1 MEPILVQVPAA
12 FKDVVP
18 RLQLLLDLAE
28 SARCAAAAGDPF
40 AYADLERALALGA
53 NAVQCDLHAVL
64 LDAMVV
70 DSPRLLINNVLH
82 RRVLRSATT
91 FYSSAGEVPLV
102 RWLYRRLDQPDA
114 PTVDPVALRIGAVGG
129 TWTPAAAD
137 AMAFLVQ
144 QGPVREAA
152 QTAQQLGV
160 LPYSWASF
168 QRVTQAVGA
177 LHHAHQDA
185 IEDALIERHE
195 VPAEATG
202 ITLSLDRTSGP
213 FEEPRTR
220 APGRP
225 KRGKKRKGKGKKR
238 SPRGPITRA
247 WRMIYCACLTLHD
260 KDGRALQTLRY
271 GCMPDEDPAA
281 VAAALLADVTS
292 LRARRPDL
300 LVEVICDGAPEMW
313 NLLDDAVAQAGLAES
328 VRRLVDLWHLLGYVG
343 KALRV
348 RYGDARGSQEL
359 ARWRMQLL
367 NRSDAAGR
375 LLAEL
380 RSWSVAVRTQWVG
393 SEQPV
398 ADAITYLS
406 NQLSAGRV
414 DYAAARRA
422 GQPVGGGNVE
432 ATCKSAVGVRF
443 KRCGARWKSCSGA
456 HVLRLRMIALSG
468 RWRAAMEL
476 LHACDQHEIKKVA

>member
-1 MEPILVQVPAA
+1 MESIVVEVPAA
-12 FKDVVP
+12 FKDVAP
-18 RLQLLLDLAE
+18 RLQLLLELAE
-28 SARCAAAAGDPF
+28 SARRAAVAGDAF
-40 AYADLERALALGA
+40 AYADLERAFAVGA
-53 NAVQCDLHAVL
+53 NALQCDLQAPVL
-64 LDAMVV
+64 AAMALD
-70 DSPRLLINNVLH
+70 DPRLIIDKVLH

-91 FYSSAGEVPLV
+91 FHSCAGEVPVV
-102 RWLYRRLDQPDA
+102 RWLYRRLDRPDA
-114 PTVDPVALRIGAVGG
+114 PTVDPVALRIGAING

-152 QTAQQLGV
+152 QTARQLGV

-168 QRVTQAVGA
+168 HRVTQAVGA
-177 LHHAHQDA
+177 LHLAHQDA

-202 ITLSLDRTSGP
+202 ITLSIDRTSGP
-213 FEEPRTR
+213 FEEPRR
-220 APGRP
+220 RGPGRP
-225 KRGKKRKGKGKKR
+225 KGRRRRGKGRKRAR
-238 SPRGPITRA
+238 RGPVARA

-260 KDGRALQTLRY
+260 GDGRALQTLRY

-300 LVEVICDGAPEMW
+300 LVGVICDGAPEMW
-313 NLLDDAVAQAGLAES
+313 NLLDDAVAQAELAVS

-348 RYGDARGSQEL
+348 AHGEARGSQLL
-359 ARWRMQLL
+359 AWWRMQLL

-380 RSWSVAVRTQWVG
+380 RSWSAAVRTQWVG

-398 ADAITYLS
+398 LDAITYVT
-406 NQLSAGRV
+406 NQLSAGRL
-414 DYAAARRA
+414 DYAAARKA
-422 GQPVGGGNVE
+422 GQPVGGGNVG

-443 KRCGARWKSCSGA
+443 KRCGARWKSGSGA
-456 HVLRLRMIALSG
+456 HVLRLRVIALSG

-476 LHACDQHEIKKVA
+476 LHACDQHEIKRVA

>member
-1 MEPILVQVPAA
+1 MESIVVEVPAA
-12 FKDVVP
+12 FKGAAL
-18 RLQLLLDLAE
+18 RLQLLFELAE
-28 SARCAAAAGDPF
+28 SARRAAAAGDTF
-40 AYADLERALALGA
+40 AYAELERAFAVGA
-53 NAVQCDLHAVL
+53 NALQCDLHAPVL
-64 LDAMVV
+64 AAMAV
-70 DSPRLLINNVLH
+70 DSPRLLINKVLH
-82 RRVLRSATT
+82 RRVLDSATT
-91 FYSSAGEVPLV
+91 FYSCAGEVPLV
-102 RWLYRRLDQPDA
+102 RWLYRRLDRPDA
-114 PTVDPVALRIGAVGG
+114 PTVDPVALRIGAVAG
-129 TWTPAAAD
+129 TWMPAAAD

-168 QRVTQAVGA
+168 HRVTQAVGA

-213 FEEPRTR
+213 FEEPRR
-220 APGRP
+220 RGPGRP
-225 KRGKKRKGKGKKR
+225 KGRRRRGKGRR
-238 SPRGPITRA
+238 RASRGPIART

-359 ARWRMQLL
+359 ASWRMQLL

-375 LLAEL
+375 LLGEF
-380 RSWSVAVRTQWVG
+380 RSWSATVRTQWVG

-443 KRCGARWKSCSGA
+443 KRCGARWKSSSGA
-456 HVLRLRMIALSG
+456 HVLRLRVIALSG